1 MTDNT
6 RPEKPI
12 PVVLPVLPLRNIV
25 VFPGMIVPLF
35 VGREKSIRALEDV
48 MADDKELLLV
58 SQKDGDQDDPK
69 PSEMHQIGTVG
80 SVLQML
86 KLPDGT
92 VKVLVEGNA
101 RARVLDYLDNEAFF
115 EASALA
121 LEDEIGDET
130 ELKALSRSAVSQ
142 FDGYVKLNRKIPPE
156 VQSNVNQIED
166 PVKLADTIA
175 GHLNI
180 SLEEKQQLLEILSVG
195 KRLESILG
203 HMEGEVGSLPGD
215 VLDQDLHRAVD
226 DAGVGAAGVAVHASY
241 VAQHGAQ

>member
-1 MTDNT
+1 MTDETNT
-6 RPEKPI
+6 EKTI

-48 MADDKELLLV
+48 MADDKEMLLV
-58 SQKDGDQDDPK
+58 SQKDGDQDDPA
-69 PSEMHQIGTVG
+69 PEDMHLIGTIG
-80 SVLQML
+80 TVLQML

-92 VKVLVEGNA
+92 VKVLVEGNN

-115 EASALA
+115 EASALPLA
-121 LEDEIGDET
+121 DEAGDES
-130 ELKALSRSAVSQ
+130 ELKALMRSAVSQ

-156 VQSNVNQIED
+156 VQSNVNQIDD

-180 SLEEKQQLLEILSVG
+180 SLEEKQQLQSKEEQKSV
-195 KRLESILG
+195 
-203 HMEGEVGSLPGD
+203 V
-215 VLDQDLHRAVD
+215 VL
-226 DAGVGAAGVAVHASY
+226 
-241 VAQHGAQ
+241 